1 MSGRGSQETERVVFC
16 FVMCFF
22 FFFSLRQRRSAHPL
36 SVHEGSSHERG
47 EEHPQPMYF
56 SRSIECNYTEQ

>member
-1 MSGRGSQETERVVFC
+1 MSRRGSQETETVVFC
-16 FVMCFF
+16 FVMF
-22 FFFSLRQRRSAHPL
+22 FFFSRQLQSAHPL
-36 SVHEGSSHERG
+36 SVHEDSSHERG